1 MEKNNFC
8 SNCADLQK
16 KLKGVVD
23 YIEENPNSE
32 PNAYEMMDNLFDYY
46 RLRKQAL
53 GKEDNCV
60 KEVAKLY
67 HKVMAKRM
75 PQLRSYDYIDGMLYN
90 IFNSVI
96 TKGEIDGSFNNI
108 LGESYEAQD
117 LFRRLFGVDFYIRQ
131 RVRDLNNSKP
141 FPKDAIVY
149 DNHDEFEALRKC
161 FFDSKYT
168 DSDVNLDVAVRVME
182 HIAKAYDRTIYEFNE
197 LQKDDCWP
205 FSQNEKYR

>member
-1 MEKNNFC
+1 MERNNFC
-8 SNCADLQK
+8 SDCANLQK

-32 PNAYEMMDNLFDYY
+32 PNAYEMM
-46 RLRKQAL
+46 
-53 GKEDNCV
+53 E
-60 KEVAKLY
+60 
-67 HKVMAKRM
+67 MAKRM

-96 TKGEIDGSFNNI
+96 TKGEIDGSFNNY

-131 RVRDLNNSKP
+131 RVRDLNNSTP

-149 DNHDEFEALRKC
+149 DNDVEFEDLRQC
-161 FFDSKYT
+161 FFNPKYT
-168 DSDVNLDVAVRVME
+168 ESDANLDVAVRIME

-197 LQKDDCWP
+197 LQRDDCWP